1 MKVLVLDTAECALIV
16 RALRAARDADDP
28 SDLAGNLAVKVED
41 WPEVGAESD
50 LEKAHT
56 RKRHE
61 VDGWPRCEGCGAPA
75 GFEAGGAMNEDEG
88 THACFRCFEAMAKTG
103 AVIDPA
109 TGGAVPTDN
118 PDLLAQIERMRAR
131 HAAWLVRES
140 VTE

>member
-16 RALRAARDADDP
+16 RALRAARDANDP

-41 WPEVGAESD
+41 WPEVGAETWS
-50 LEKAHT
+50 EAE
-56 RKRHE
+56 RE
-61 VDGWPRCEGCGAPA
+61 ADGWPRCEGCGAPA

-109 TGGAVPTDN
+109 TGGAVPADN

-131 HAAWLVRES
+131 HAAWLVREN